1 MIIKP
6 IRSEADYDAA
16 MARLDQ
22 IWDPEPGTQEADEFE
37 VLTLLVERYE
47 DSRHPIDPP
56 DPVAAILFRMDQ
68 QGLTRRDL
76 EPFIGSRA
84 RVSEVLGGR
93 RPLTLDMIRRL
104 HAGLGIPLESL
115 IGTSSERAG
124 ERWSGS
130 VGAGGKVAKRVLRGA
145 E

>member
-22 IWDPEPGTQEADEFE
+22 IWDPEPGTPEADEFE
-37 VLTLLVERYE
+37 VLSLLVERYE
-47 DSRHPIDPP
+47 DTRHPIDPP

-115 IGTSSERAG
+115 IGPSSERAG
-124 ERWSGS
+124 EHRSET
-130 VGAGGKVAKRVLRGA
+130 VGAVGQAAKRVL
-145 E
+145 